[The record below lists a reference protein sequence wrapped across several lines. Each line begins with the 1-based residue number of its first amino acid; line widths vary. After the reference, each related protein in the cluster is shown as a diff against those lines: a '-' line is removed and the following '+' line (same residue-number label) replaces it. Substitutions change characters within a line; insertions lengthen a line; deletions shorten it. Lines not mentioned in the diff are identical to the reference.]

1 MRLRLTRQADADIE
15 GILRETYTQFGR
27 HQFDRYAGIMA
38 TALDMLVENP
48 RRTSVR
54 HRSDVREGICSF
66 SLGVAA
72 GRRGGASHSI
82 YFRVSPATGSVQELV
97 ILRILHERMEPKRRL
112 VAALNED
119 EPG

>member
-72 GRRGGASHSI
+72 GRRGSEAAATPSSVAASHEAERR
-82 YFRVSPATGSVQELV
+82 RVS
-97 ILRILHERMEPKRRL
+97 
-112 VAALNED
+112 
-119 EPG
+119 